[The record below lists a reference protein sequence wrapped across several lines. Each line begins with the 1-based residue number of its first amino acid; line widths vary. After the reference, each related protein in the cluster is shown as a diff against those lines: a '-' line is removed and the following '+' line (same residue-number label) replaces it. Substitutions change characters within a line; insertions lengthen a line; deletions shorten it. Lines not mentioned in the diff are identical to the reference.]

1 MIEYIQNFIKKRF
14 ENDSN
19 VYFSDQYI
27 YTLYKKIKSENYNIT
42 DIFDSLN
49 VLNVE
54 LYINETKVESKE
66 KFGEILRIIRK
77 NNNITRL
84 DLLTEKDISFT
95 ITNKVESG
103 KNCKKENLKKNLDC
117 FPNIKFELK
126 INQFYETVN

>member
-103 KNCKKENLKKNLDC
+103 KNCKKENLKKYLDC
-117 FPNIKFELK
+117 FSNVKFELK
-126 INQFYETVN
+126 INQFYK

>member
-66 KFGEILRIIRK
+66 KFGEILRILRK

-103 KNCKKENLKKNLDC
+103 KNCKKENLKKYLDC
-117 FPNIKFELK
+117 FSNVKFELK
-126 INQFYETVN
+126 INQFYK

>member
-103 KNCKKENLKKNLDC
+103 KNCKKENLKKYLDC

>member
-103 KNCKKENLKKNLDC
+103 KNCKKENLKKYLDC

-126 INQFYETVN
+126 TNQFYK

>member
-103 KNCKKENLKKNLDC
+103 KNCKKEILKKYLDC
-117 FPNIKFELK
+117 FPNVKFELK
-126 INQFYETVN
+126 INHFYK

>member
-103 KNCKKENLKKNLDC
+103 KNCKKENLKKYLDC
-117 FPNIKFELK
+117 FSNVTFELK
-126 INQFYETVN
+126 INQFYK

>member
-103 KNCKKENLKKNLDC
+103 KN
-117 FPNIKFELK
+117 
-126 INQFYETVN
+126 

>member
-103 KNCKKENLKKNLDC
+103 KNCKKENLKKYLDC

-126 INQFYETVN
+126 IN